1 MDKKNLCDLDVAGQK
16 VLVRVEYNVPMDE
29 TGKKLSNI
37 YWSIKLRSF

>member
-16 VLVRVEYNVPMDE
+16 VLVRVDYNVPMDE
-29 TGKKLSNI
+29 I